1 MIINHYHAYPA
12 IPLAPS
18 HTSVPSIS
26 PSPLPHIYIY
36 VYTSSAN
43 AFFTSPSTVLTL
55 SEVCAAKL
63 LEEITEEVEQYEG
76 VCHQLAYDRI
86 VQLWDSRTY
95 EYDEER
101 GPPVVSAQG
110 KYMGVPLRHMDLGQ
124 SHLHVSV
131 HLPLKR
137 NRNAACQLL
146 QEYLEDNQEHYNYIH
161 IHGDF
166 NSDRHVLQDRF
177 AALHP
182 TFAFDAVT
190 TRAGRKR
197 DNVVSLWD
205 KTIFGIGRRSY
216 FRKSINKIMKLSSAK
231 FPSIQYVLLNW
242 QHAL

>member
-1 MIINHYHAYPA
+1 MAEAAIRIGAINTDWTNRHPNVNTTAA
-12 IPLAPS
+12 LAEDLAQRLRDK
-18 HTSVPSIS
+18 VP
-26 PSPLPHIYIY
+26 
-36 VYTSSAN
+36 
-43 AFFTSPSTVLTL
+43 TVLTL

-63 LEEITEEVEQYEG
+63 LEEITEEVEHYEG
-76 VCHQLAYDRI
+76 VCHQLAYNRI

-190 TRAGRKR
+190 TRAGRKL

-205 KTIFGIGRRSY
+205 KTIFGIGKRSY
-216 FRKSINKIMKLSSAK
+216 FRKSINNIMKLSSAK

>member
-1 MIINHYHAYPA
+1 M
-12 IPLAPS
+12 
-18 HTSVPSIS
+18 
-26 PSPLPHIYIY
+26 
-36 VYTSSAN
+36 
-43 AFFTSPSTVLTL
+43 
-55 SEVCAAKL
+55 
-63 LEEITEEVEQYEG
+63 
-76 VCHQLAYDRI
+76 CHQLAYDRI

-190 TRAGRKR
+190 TRAGRKL

-216 FRKSINKIMKLSSAK
+216 FRKSVNKIMKLSSAK

>member
-1 MIINHYHAYPA
+1 MQ
-12 IPLAPS
+12 
-18 HTSVPSIS
+18 
-26 PSPLPHIYIY
+26 
-36 VYTSSAN
+36 
-43 AFFTSPSTVLTL
+43 
-55 SEVCAAKL
+55 VCAAKL

-190 TRAGRKR
+190 TRAGRKL

-231 FPSIQYVLLNW
+231 FPLYGMCSLIGNMHYEYMGLPYTTSLGRVDYGEVAIYWMNMRRSDGERESVCHCGDGGCEEHQRPSADL
-242 QHAL
+242 

>member
-1 MIINHYHAYPA
+1 
-12 IPLAPS
+12 
-18 HTSVPSIS
+18 
-26 PSPLPHIYIY
+26 
-36 VYTSSAN
+36 
-43 AFFTSPSTVLTL
+43 
-55 SEVCAAKL
+55 
-63 LEEITEEVEQYEG
+63 
-76 VCHQLAYDRI
+76 
-86 VQLWDSRTY
+86 
-95 EYDEER
+95 
-101 GPPVVSAQG
+101 
-110 KYMGVPLRHMDLGQ
+110 MGVPLRHMDLGQ

-205 KTIFGIGRRSY
+205 KTIFE
-216 FRKSINKIMKLSSAK
+216 N
-231 FPSIQYVLLNW
+231 QYVQRDTIFSHYPIYVTSKLED
-242 QHAL
+242 